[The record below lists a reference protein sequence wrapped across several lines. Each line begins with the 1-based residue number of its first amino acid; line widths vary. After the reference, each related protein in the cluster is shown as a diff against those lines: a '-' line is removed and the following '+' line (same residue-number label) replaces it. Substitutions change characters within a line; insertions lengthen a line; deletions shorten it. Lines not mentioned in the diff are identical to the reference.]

1 MLLQA
6 DWRRP
11 GNPDGDTKEY
21 YAKGILPRA
30 IKPMMNKPETG
41 EKPMPTGKN
50 GVVNDYGPRQ
60 KVKPGDKRNTG
71 NQVVDNLQWDMPEP
85 QV

>member
-1 MLLQA
+1 
-6 DWRRP
+6 
-11 GNPDGDTKEY
+11 
-21 YAKGILPRA
+21 
-30 IKPMMNKPETG
+30 
-41 EKPMPTGKN
+41 MPTGKN